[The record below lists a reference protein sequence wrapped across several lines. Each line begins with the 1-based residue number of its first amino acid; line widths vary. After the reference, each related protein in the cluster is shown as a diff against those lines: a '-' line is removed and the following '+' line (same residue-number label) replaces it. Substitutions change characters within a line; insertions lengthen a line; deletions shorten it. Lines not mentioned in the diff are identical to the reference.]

1 MTYAAGS
8 LVEATD
14 LNGFVS
20 TNTPNFNNIWS
31 TGSLSS
37 GYGQTALSTVVTGTT
52 VTFNPWAALIT
63 GITSAANHQGTS
75 ITAITPVVAGDKIAF
90 LSALST
96 NLSSVNT
103 GRLNAAAVGTDI
115 TTSATRTANWGTAV
129 SIPVVISTVTIT
141 FSTVN
146 TARYFFNAGGT
157 VRISCSRSGGAGN
170 PQDLA
175 WTQLLTDIGTLALP
189 AVSTAQTIA
198 GTSFTGFTKIGG
210 GGTAPSTY
218 VRNGYYDLTSTGTTY
233 FRQYSNTGVYTGDN
247 IAVNFSLNSNILTID
262 IFFTDVLS
270 GIATDTVTGNLTVTA
285 TARPP
290 STVNIANSW
299 GTPTV
304 AVTAPA

>member
-31 TGSLSS
+31 TGSTDS
-37 GYGQTALSTVVTGTT
+37 GYGQTALSTVVAGTT
-52 VTFNPWAALIT
+52 VAFNPWAALIT
-63 GITSAANHQGTS
+63 GISNAASHQGTT

-96 NLSSVNT
+96 NLASVNT
-103 GRLNAAAVGTDI
+103 GRRNAAAVGTDI
-115 TTSATRTANWGTAV
+115 TTSGTRTANWGTAV
-129 SIPVVISTVTIT
+129 SIPTVTSTIT
-141 FSTVN
+141 VTFASAN
-146 TARYFFNAGGT
+146 AARYFFNAGGAI
-157 VRISCSRSGGAGN
+157 RISCSRSGGAGN

-175 WTQLLTDIGTLALP
+175 WTQLLTDIGTLGLP
-189 AVSTAQTIA
+189 ASNSAQTIA
-198 GTSFTGFTKIGG
+198 GSSYSGFTKFGG
-210 GGTAPSTY
+210 LGSPTVY
-218 VRNGYYDLTSTGTTY
+218 VRNGFYNLTGTPTTY
-233 FRQYSNTGVYTGDN
+233 FRQFSTTGVYTGDN
-247 IAVNFSLNSNILTID
+247 IAMNLSASATVVTISVV
-262 IFFTDVLS
+262 FTDVLS

-290 STVNIANSW
+290 STAQLTNSW